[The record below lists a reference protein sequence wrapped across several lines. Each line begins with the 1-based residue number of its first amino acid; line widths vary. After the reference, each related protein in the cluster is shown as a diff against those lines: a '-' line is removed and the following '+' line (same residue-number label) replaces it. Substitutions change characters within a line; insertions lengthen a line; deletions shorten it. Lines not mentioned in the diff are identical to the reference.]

1 MKKMVLAAMLAA
13 IGVLTSGLI
22 YVPVGIAK
30 CFPMQHM
37 INVIAGVLLGPWY
50 AAGTA
55 FTISMIRNLS
65 GTGTL
70 LAFPGSMIGAFLA
83 GLLYQKTGK
92 FGGAALGE
100 VLGTGFLGALL
111 AVPMA
116 NLLMGA
122 SKGAIAFVIPFAVS
136 SMGGAL
142 IALVMLKTTVL
153 CKMAQNDRKT
163 L

>member
-13 IGVLTSGLI
+13 IGVLTSNLI

-37 INVIAGVLLGPWY
+37 INVIAGVFLGPWY
-50 AAGTA
+50 ATGTA

-92 FGGAALGE
+92 SGAAALGE
-100 VLGTGFLGALL
+100 VLGTGFLVALL

-122 SKGAIAFVIPFAVS
+122 SKGAIAFVVPFAVS
-136 SMGGAL
+136 SVGGAL
-142 IALVMLKTTVL
+142 IAYGMLKTTVL
-153 CKMAQNDRKT
+153 YKLAQDGRKT